1 MQSLLCNLIS
11 NPVVLALVASK
22 APEGW
27 LLGLPGATW
36 DYWGYLGLP
45 GLPGGNQKSWNAGL
59 LAAAG
64 ATWGYWGYLGL
75 PGGDRTWRSE
85 LITIED
91 K

>member
-36 DYWGYLGLP
+36 GYQGYQAATRNPGMQGYWQLLGLP
-45 GLPGGNQKSWNAGL
+45 EAT
-59 LAAAG
+59 G
-64 ATWGYWGYLGL
+64 ATWGYRGYQAATRN
-75 PGGDRTWRSE
+75 PGGQ
-85 LITIED
+85 I
-91 K
+91 